1 MSSNQKGLV
10 IIISIIVVIVTGGMI
25 LKNIHKNNVNKE
37 KEEDYQIINKKLKSN
52 DWEKN
57 IKSKN
62 ETYNSKMGQPEIQ
75 VIYKD
80 KPKVTYEYSIIIE
93 NGKKEVLGAATT
105 NSDRSLKKS
114 DEKYQ
119 TE

>member
-1 MSSNQKGLV
+1 
-10 IIISIIVVIVTGGMI
+10 
-25 LKNIHKNNVNKE
+25 
-37 KEEDYQIINKKLKSN
+37 
-52 DWEKN
+52 
-57 IKSKN
+57 
-62 ETYNSKMGQPEIQ
+62 MGRPEIQ

-80 KPKVTYEYSIIIE
+80 KPKVTYEYSVISE